1 MSVII
6 GRSLSRSEGIIRI
19 RRDDGRA
26 RALGSTNMFFSVHAL
41 RINRTLHTTECR
53 SHMVRTSF
61 DVPFVRLFMESN
73 MIRATAR
80 SGSADRSVSL
90 RVRARTTDSERRV
103 RDRTVSA
110 KPQSTDQ
117 CILRFHRA

>member
-53 SHMVRTSF
+53 SHMGDRPIRLSGPIRFIESTSK
-61 DVPFVRLFMESN
+61 DD
-73 MIRATAR
+73 
-80 SGSADRSVSL
+80 G
-90 RVRARTTDSERRV
+90 
-103 RDRTVSA
+103 
-110 KPQSTDQ
+110 Q
-117 CILRFHRA
+117 

>member
-26 RALGSTNMFFSVHAL
+26 RALGSTNMF
-41 RINRTLHTTECR
+41 
-53 SHMVRTSF
+53 SF